1 MVLLEQ
7 FAGTTASGQGPG
19 PLEGWRDHAAGR
31 GGSAC
36 QPLSLGCSLGCAGA
50 TDGVAAGAD
59 PESLVRTPGEV
70 TVCSNETFSPARLCN
85 PQEKIEYAFLI
96 FFAIEA
102 MLKIIAYGFLFHTD
116 AYLRNGW
123 NVLDFS
129 IVTLG

>member
-1 MVLLEQ
+1 MPALP
-7 FAGTTASGQGPG
+7 AQGS
-19 PLEGWRDHAAGR
+19 HSAAW
-31 GGSAC
+31 C
-36 QPLSLGCSLGCAGA
+36 VWEI
-50 TDGVAAGAD
+50 TDGLVAGAD
-59 PESLVRTPGEV
+59 PETCGGQPCMVVIPKEV
-70 TVCSNETFSPARLCN
+70 TVCSNRASFPACLSN

-129 IVTLG
+129 IVSLG

>member
-1 MVLLEQ
+1 M
-7 FAGTTASGQGPG
+7 
-19 PLEGWRDHAAGR
+19 
-31 GGSAC
+31 
-36 QPLSLGCSLGCAGA
+36 
-50 TDGVAAGAD
+50 
-59 PESLVRTPGEV
+59 RTPGEV
-70 TVCSNETFSPARLCN
+70 TVWSNEAFSRPCLCN

>member
-1 MVLLEQ
+1 M
-7 FAGTTASGQGPG
+7 
-19 PLEGWRDHAAGR
+19 AAG
-31 GGSAC
+31 
-36 QPLSLGCSLGCAGA
+36 
-50 TDGVAAGAD
+50 VD
-59 PESLVRTPGEV
+59 PETLAAQPCMVVVPREV
-70 TVCSNETFSPARLCN
+70 TVCSNGASSPAWLFN
-85 PQEKIEYAFLI
+85 PQEKMEYAFLI

>member
-1 MVLLEQ
+1 MSPLP
-7 FAGTTASGQGPG
+7 SQGS
-19 PLEGWRDHAAGR
+19 HSAAW
-31 GGSAC
+31 
-36 QPLSLGCSLGCAGA
+36 CAWEI
-50 TDGVAAGAD
+50 TDGLAAGAD
-59 PESLVRTPGEV
+59 PETCGEEPCMVVMPREV
-70 TVCSNETFSPARLCN
+70 TVCANGASSPACLSN

-129 IVTLG
+129 IVSLG

>member
-1 MVLLEQ
+1 MLQARV
-7 FAGTTASGQGPG
+7 AC
-19 PLEGWRDHAAGR
+19 
-31 GGSAC
+31 GGSAWHPFLPWVATVLPGVRGRS
-36 QPLSLGCSLGCAGA
+36 QMGWQQGLIQRHAG
-50 TDGVAAGAD
+50 GQLHMVVI
-59 PESLVRTPGEV
+59 PREV
-70 TVCSNETFSPARLCN
+70 TVCSNGAASLACLSN

-129 IVTLG
+129 IVSLG

>member
-1 MVLLEQ
+1 MGWQ
-7 FAGTTASGQGPG
+7 QGQSQGHMAVG
-19 PLEGWRDHAAGR
+19 LREVT
-31 GGSAC
+31 
-36 QPLSLGCSLGCAGA
+36 GCSNRASS
-50 TDGVAAGAD
+50 AA
-59 PESLVRTPGEV
+59 
-70 TVCSNETFSPARLCN
+70 CN

-129 IVTLG
+129 IVSLG

>member
-1 MVLLEQ
+1 MGRQ
-7 FAGTTASGQGPG
+7 QGQSQGHMAVG
-19 PLEGWRDHAAGR
+19 LR
-31 GGSAC
+31 
-36 QPLSLGCSLGCAGA
+36 
-50 TDGVAAGAD
+50 
-59 PESLVRTPGEV
+59 EV
-70 TVCSNETFSPARLCN
+70 TGFSNGASSPACN

-129 IVTLG
+129 IVSLG

>member
-1 MVLLEQ
+1 M
-7 FAGTTASGQGPG
+7 
-19 PLEGWRDHAAGR
+19 
-31 GGSAC
+31 
-36 QPLSLGCSLGCAGA
+36 
-50 TDGVAAGAD
+50 
-59 PESLVRTPGEV
+59 VRTPGEV
-70 TVCSNETFSPARLCN
+70 TVWSDEALSHPCLCN

>member
-1 MVLLEQ
+1 MWWFSMPALVPRVLL
-7 FAGTTASGQGPG
+7 GVY
-19 PLEGWRDHAAGR
+19 
-31 GGSAC
+31 
-36 QPLSLGCSLGCAGA
+36 
-50 TDGVAAGAD
+50 DGVAAGAD
-59 PESLVRTPGEV
+59 PESLVRIPGEV
-70 TVCSNETFSPARLCN
+70 TVCSNEAFSPACFCN

>member
-1 MVLLEQ
+1 MVVM
-7 FAGTTASGQGPG
+7 P
-19 PLEGWRDHAAGR
+19 R
-31 GGSAC
+31 
-36 QPLSLGCSLGCAGA
+36 
-50 TDGVAAGAD
+50 
-59 PESLVRTPGEV
+59 EV
-70 TVCSNETFSPARLCN
+70 TVCSNGASSPACLSN

-129 IVTLG
+129 IVSLG

>member
-1 MVLLEQ
+1 MPPLPARGSPSAAWAVGEITGGL
-7 FAGTTASGQGPG
+7 ARSGHPCVVVM
-19 PLEGWRDHAAGR
+19 PKEL
-31 GGSAC
+31 
-36 QPLSLGCSLGCAGA
+36 
-50 TDGVAAGAD
+50 
-59 PESLVRTPGEV
+59 
-70 TVCSNETFSPARLCN
+70 TVCANGASSLAYLSH
-85 PQEKIEYAFLI
+85 PQEKMEYAFLI